1 MLNFLWSGCGVS
13 YVFLVSCGLSNVP
26 TSYFPPIG
34 EIDPV
39 PCPQVDFLV
48 EELEPGRSL
57 AEVVTDG
64 AVEVDGVAAS
74 LLPLLFLNRNPQ
86 PSLTVLVSG

>member
-1 MLNFLWSGCGVS
+1 MC
-13 YVFLVSCGLSNVP
+13 
-26 TSYFPPIG
+26 PPPSSPPVG
-34 EIDPV
+34 ESDPV
-39 PCPQVDFLV
+39 PCPQVDFLA
-48 EELEPGRSL
+48 EELEPGGSL

>member
-1 MLNFLWSGCGVS
+1 MSLSPYPQVNFLA
-13 YVFLVSCGLSNVP
+13 
-26 TSYFPPIG
+26 
-34 EIDPV
+34 
-39 PCPQVDFLV
+39 
-48 EELEPGRSL
+48 EELEPGASL

-64 AVEVDGVAAS
+64 AVEVDAVAAS